1 MRNNIALSFFNR
13 IKAVMIPLLAVLCIF
28 ATGCKKEKDDNIKA
42 GMSLINEHN
51 YEEAVTAFTAAVA
64 AGEDAEE
71 AYRGMGI
78 AYMGM
83 IQYDNAVNAFKSAL
97 DNGGNIPD
105 DIDYDINYYLGVC
118 YFKLEMYEDAV
129 GRYDAIIKLRPKET
143 DAYIQRGT
151 TRLAMNMY
159 PQAKEDFDKAI
170 SLEPKNYSLY
180 IDVFCL
186 LNERGYAEQGAEY
199 LQVAID
205 KNDKSMS
212 DVDKGRMYYYLGE
225 YQTAREYLEQA
236 RSGGERSEEV
246 LLYLGQCYV
255 ELDQTAYAIGLF
267 EAFLANNASPSIY
280 NQLGLAYMKQHEY
293 ENAKNAFESGIAM
306 DSDSYRQELMFN
318 RIVSCERMSD
328 FDSAKMYMNEY
339 LDEYPDDR
347 EALREN
353 EFLKTR

>member
-1 MRNNIALSFFNR
+1 MKIKRIRTWILS
-13 IKAVMIPLLAVLCIF
+13 LCVLTCLIV
-28 ATGCKKEKDDNIKA
+28 TGCNTEKNDNIKT
-42 GMSLINEHN
+42 GMSLIDEHR
-51 YEEAVTAFTAAVA
+51 YEEAVTSFNNAVT
-64 AGEDAEE
+64 AGENAEE

-78 AYMGM
+78 AYMGL
-83 IQYDNAVNAFKSAL
+83 IRYEDAVESFKSAL
-97 DNGGNIPD
+97 ENGGNIPD

-118 YFKLEMYEDAV
+118 YFKLEMFEDAIA
-129 GRYDAIIKLRPKET
+129 RYDAIIDLRPKET

-186 LNERGYAEQGAEY
+186 LNERGYTEQGTEY

-212 DVDKGRMYYYLGE
+212 NVDKGRMYYYLGE

-267 EAFLANNASPSIY
+267 EAFLEDNPSPAVY
-280 NQLGLAYMKQHEY
+280 NQLGLAYLKQNEF
-293 ENAKNAFESGIAM
+293 ENAKASFDSGIAM
-306 DSDSYRQELMFN
+306 DSDSYRQELLFN
-318 RIVSCERMSD
+318 RVVVCEKMGD
-328 FDSAKMYMNEY
+328 FDAAKSYMLDY
-339 LDEYPDDR
+339 LKEYPDDR
-347 EALREN
+347 TAVREN

>member
-1 MRNNIALSFFNR
+1 
-13 IKAVMIPLLAVLCIF
+13 MITKRTRAVLISLC
-28 ATGCKKEKDDNIKA
+28 ALTCVALTGCGGEKNDNIKA
-42 GMSLINEHN
+42 GMTLIDEHN
-51 YEEAVTAFTAAVA
+51 YEQAVTSFNEAIT
-64 AGEDAEE
+64 AGENAEE

-83 IQYDNAVNAFKSAL
+83 TCYEDAVNAFKSAL
-97 DNGGNIPD
+97 DNGGNVPD

-129 GRYDAIIKLRPKET
+129 ARYDAIIALRPKEK

-205 KNDKSMS
+205 KNDKNMS

-225 YQTAREYLEQA
+225 YQTARGYLEQA
-236 RSGGERSEEV
+236 RSDGERSEEV

-267 EAFLANNASPSIY
+267 EAFLANNPSASVY
-280 NQLGLAYMKQHEY
+280 NQLGLAYLKQHEY
-293 ENAKNAFESGIAM
+293 ENALNAFESGIATG
-306 DSDSYRQELMFN
+306 SDSYRQELLFN
-318 RIVSCERMSD
+318 RVVACEEMGD
-328 FDSAKMYMNEY
+328 FESAKSYMKDY
-339 LDEYPDDR
+339 LNEYPDDR
-347 EALREN
+347 TALREY